1 LEEAWLVIVSS
12 PVVPMGSSLL
22 ARGLVLGSFDYS
34 TSNTSKFIVIIVL
47 CFMSLLYSLHVGNRV
62 IIHYVSVVLGLGSL
76 VDAPYLAG
84 TVVVAREVTI
94 PLLSS

>member
-1 LEEAWLVIVSS
+1 
-12 PVVPMGSSLL
+12 
-22 ARGLVLGSFDYS
+22 
-34 TSNTSKFIVIIVL
+34 
-47 CFMSLLYSLHVGNRV
+47 
-62 IIHYVSVVLGLGSL
+62 VVLGLGSL